1 MSVRG
6 VFAVDRGI
14 WEHPVFAR
22 EPFSEREAFIWL
34 VGEAAFRSRR
44 VRLASGAI
52 VELARG
58 QLAHSLRFMAS
69 KWRWS
74 EARVRRYFVRLK
86 NDAMI
91 DAVSDAGQ
99 TVVTICNYDRYQRVS
114 LPRDAASDAPSDAG
128 ATQERRKEEDIK
140 NNKEEKPPSAGSP
153 RDQSSEGKRSRSLDP
168 RAYTPAF
175 EAFWAGY
182 PKTKTSNPK
191 AVAFDVF
198 VKLSTADQE
207 AATASLPAFEKSV
220 GNQFTGYQPPGAA
233 VYLRQRRFD
242 DFTVVA
248 NGAHADPEKIR
259 AGHRTQAR
267 LFFSGDWH
275 PNWGASPAEPGC
287 TIPADVIAE
296 AAQAL
301 GKPWPLMN
309 AVATLGKSE
318 TVSHLGGAE

>member
-128 ATQERRKEEDIK
+128 ATQRR
-140 NNKEEKPPSAGSP
+140 
-153 RDQSSEGKRSRSLDP
+153 R
-168 RAYTPAF
+168 
-175 EAFWAGY
+175 
-182 PKTKTSNPK
+182 
-191 AVAFDVF
+191 
-198 VKLSTADQE
+198 
-207 AATASLPAFEKSV
+207 
-220 GNQFTGYQPPGAA
+220 
-233 VYLRQRRFD
+233 
-242 DFTVVA
+242 
-248 NGAHADPEKIR
+248 H
-259 AGHRTQAR
+259 
-267 LFFSGDWH
+267 
-275 PNWGASPAEPGC
+275 
-287 TIPADVIAE
+287 
-296 AAQAL
+296 
-301 GKPWPLMN
+301 
-309 AVATLGKSE
+309 
-318 TVSHLGGAE
+318 